1 MDLYLETQR
10 KRALMHLKKAKEEGN
25 PIEEG
30 KIEDK
35 KRDFMRNYR
44 PDMKYPV
51 WNFNEDDP
59 EDMTPHVLRENA
71 DPKEPYRDDNE
82 ERVHKTIMNIE
93 ALAMHLKSYEK
104 ANWDLLTGYVLKI
117 FIEQEKAEAAE
128 YAAWEET

>member
-1 MDLYLETQR
+1 
-10 KRALMHLKKAKEEGN
+10 
-25 PIEEG
+25 
-30 KIEDK
+30 
-35 KRDFMRNYR
+35 
-44 PDMKYPV
+44 
-51 WNFNEDDP
+51 
-59 EDMTPHVLRENA
+59 LRENA